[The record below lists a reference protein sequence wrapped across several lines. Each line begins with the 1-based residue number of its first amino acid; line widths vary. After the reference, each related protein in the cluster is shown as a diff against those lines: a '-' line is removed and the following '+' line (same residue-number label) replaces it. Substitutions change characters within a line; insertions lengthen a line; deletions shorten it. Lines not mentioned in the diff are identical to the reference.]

1 MGPDPLRILRAQH
14 DQLRRG
20 VRQVA
25 TRAPAPERLRPLA
38 ARLESHLALEERTL
52 FAFWEGILGQR
63 RAIAVLRADH
73 RALRLAA
80 GRALREGGLL
90 GAARLSRQLEAHFAR
105 EERVLFPLTIAR
117 LTPTQLVEFG
127 RLLRAP
133 RDRGPATARKR
144 RL

>member
-25 TRAPAPERLRPLA
+25 NRAPARERLRPLA

-63 RAIAVLRADH
+63 RAVAVLRADH
-73 RALRLAA
+73 
-80 GRALREGGLL
+80 RALREGGLL